1 MNFLSWHYQIVN
13 KFLFKVIGN
22 YLLAAW
28 HFFSIGILIKY
39 LFSPWKR
46 VVSQK
51 EGLGF
56 SFAKFFEEITFNLIS
71 RVVGFLV
78 RLLLIIWGVFS
89 IFWIAILGIIVI
101 ILWQF
106 LLAFSWPIYLIY
118 KLTAVDETQKAKQDF
133 LYPGRLFTKLI
144 QMPVCDFM
152 CMRLGIKKD
161 ELKTINTNYQDDAQD
176 AKIFN
181 SFPSQ
186 FTLADVFFN
195 LAKNWQPL
203 NSFLFEK
210 NIKPEDW
217 GMVSSWFFQNQNSRR
232 QKAKFW
238 GKENLINN
246 PGLGWNFSFGYTPNL
261 DQYVTDLTTPTPFFH
276 HLVGREK
283 EVAQIEE
290 VLAQS
295 GESNVLLVGEPGVG
309 KRTIVQGF
317 ARKVW
322 QGQVRPELIYKR
334 VLALDMDKVVAS
346 LDPAGAKTKFLAL
359 LQEAENSGNCILVI
373 DNIEKYASSKM
384 EGMDLTDVI
393 TQVIGSDR
401 LQILAITTPEFFS
414 KYLSLN
420 AKFLKLFEKI
430 EVQAPDK
437 QQALKIL
444 MELLPDFEK
453 NKKAK
458 FSYQALLEV
467 IKLSDK
473 LITDIPFPEK
483 AIDLVD
489 QLLTKFANQEYFIK
503 PEDVDNLITEKT
515 KVPVG
520 KILGNEKNKLINI
533 EAELAKKVIGQTQA
547 IKAIAS
553 ALRRSRLQ
561 VGSDKKPMGSF
572 LFLGPTGVGKTE
584 TAKALASHY
593 FADEKRLIRFDMSQY
608 QQGASIDELLGL
620 LAEKVK
626 NNPFSVLLLDELEK
640 ADKKILNIFLTIF
653 DEGYLTDPRGKKISF
668 CDLVIIATSN
678 AASELIRQR
687 VNQGIDQDNLNKDI
701 IEYAQSQG
709 IFAPE
714 FLNRFD
720 AVVVFRP
727 LSQKELGQVAN
738 LQLRDLAARLAQ
750 KDIILEITPDLIQSV
765 SQKGFSP
772 EFGARPMKR
781 WIADT
786 VEDEIAKVM
795 LSGVLTRGTKIAL
808 RWDEAQNKYLIA
820 KL

>member
-1 MNFLSWHYQIVN
+1 MNFLLWHYKLVN
-13 KFLFKVIGN
+13 KFLFKILGN
-22 YLLAAW
+22 YIQAAW
-28 HFFSIGILIKY
+28 HFFSIGILAKY

-46 VVSQK
+46 VISKK

-56 SFAKFFEEITFNLIS
+56 SLDKFFEEITFNLIS
-71 RVVGFLV
+71 RVIGFLV
-78 RLLLIIWGVFS
+78 RILLITWGFFS
-89 IFWIAILGIIVI
+89 IFWLATLGIIVI

-106 LLAFSWPIYLIY
+106 LLPFSWPVYLIY
-118 KLTAVDETQKAKQDF
+118 KLTTVDQAQKVKQEF

-152 CMRLGIKKD
+152 CMRLGIKKS
-161 ELKTINTNYQDDAQD
+161 ELETLAVNNKNIQDQ
-176 AKIFN
+176 KVF
-181 SFPSQ
+181 SVFPSQ
-186 FTLADVFFN
+186 FTLVDVFFN

-210 NIKPEDW
+210 NIKPEEW
-217 GMVSSWFFQNQNSRR
+217 GMVSNWFFQNQNNRR
-232 QKAKFW
+232 KKAKFW
-238 GKENLINN
+238 EKENLINN
-246 PGLGWNFSFGYTPNL
+246 PGLGWNFAFGYTPNL
-261 DQYVTDLTTPTPFFH
+261 DQYALDLTTPTPFFH

-283 EVAQIEE
+283 EVARIEE
-290 VLAQS
+290 VLAQK

-309 KRTIVQGF
+309 KKTIVQGF

-322 QGQVRPELIYKR
+322 QGRVRPELIYKR
-334 VLALDMDKVVAS
+334 VLALDMDKIIAS
-346 LDPAGAKTKFLAL
+346 LDPAGAKTKFSGLI
-359 LQEAENSGNCILVI
+359 QEAENSGNCILVI
-373 DNIEKYASSKM
+373 DNIEKYASFKV

-401 LQILAITTPEFFS
+401 LQIIAITTPEFFS

-430 EVQAPDK
+430 EVEAPDK

-444 MELLPDFEK
+444 MELLVDFEK

-489 QLLTKFANQEYFIK
+489 QLLTKFSNQEYLIK

-520 KILGNEKNKLINI
+520 KILQDEEIKLKNIDT
-533 EAELAKKVIGQTQA
+533 ELAKRVIGQTQA
-547 IKAIAS
+547 IKAVAS

-561 VGSDKKPMGSF
+561 IGTDKKPIGSF

-593 FADEKRLIRFDMSQY
+593 FSDEKRLIRFDMSQY
-608 QQGASIDELLGL
+608 QQGSSIDELLGL
-620 LAEKVK
+620 LVEKVK

-640 ADKKILNIFLTIF
+640 ADKNILNIFLTIF
-653 DEGYLTDPRGKKISF
+653 DEGYVTDPRGKKISF

-678 AASELIRQR
+678 AASEFIRQE
-687 VNQGIDQDNLNKDI
+687 VNQGTSQDNLNKVV
-701 IEYAQSQG
+701 IEYIQRQG

-727 LSQKELGQVAN
+727 LTQKELGQIAH
-738 LQLRDLAARLAQ
+738 LQLKDLTARLSQ

-781 WIADT
+781 WISDT
-786 VEDEIAKVM
+786 VEDEIAKLL
-795 LSGVLTRGTKIAL
+795 LSGVLVRGAKIAL
-808 RWDEAQNKYLIA
+808 KWDEAQNKYLIA